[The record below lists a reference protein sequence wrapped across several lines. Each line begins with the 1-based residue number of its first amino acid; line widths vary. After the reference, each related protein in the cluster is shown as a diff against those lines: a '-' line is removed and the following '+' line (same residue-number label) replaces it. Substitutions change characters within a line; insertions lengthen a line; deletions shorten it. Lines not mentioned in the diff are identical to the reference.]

1 MPRRW
6 KVNLQSTP
14 GPDADISEDN
24 GGVYSSDDAALDASW
39 GRPER
44 GAPAFDRDSTGSTA
58 EALAAAE
65 NRIREERHIPQD
77 GHSEEQRVWS
87 QQPSVLSWHEHNA
100 IRQPQASL
108 PPHEQELANHGE
120 LEDASPTT
128 TGTAIV
134 ATAQTRK
141 SHSP

>member
-1 MPRRW
+1 MPRW
-6 KVNLQSTP
+6 WQVNLQSTP
-14 GPDADISEDN
+14 GPDADIGEDN
-24 GGVYSSDDAALDASW
+24 GGVYSSDDAALDAGW
-39 GRPER
+39 GGPER
-44 GAPAFDRDSTGSTA
+44 YVPASDRDSTGATA
-58 EALAAAE
+58 ETLAAAE
-65 NRIREERHIPQD
+65 NRIRKEFHIPQD
-77 GHSEEQRVWS
+77 GRSEEQRVWS

-108 PPHEQELANHGE
+108 LPHEQELANHGE

-134 ATAQTRK
+134 ATAKTRK